1 MKKISKS
8 LYDACQF
15 LKQHPQDSATNVA
28 KMFGVDRHSITKHLS
43 NYLLY
48 KYLKDDFYYY
58 LTPDEF
64 APIQYYL
71 NHPNENIS
79 SIAKQFGTKTDTIKR
94 RLNVIG
100 EVYERRMKRK
110 FNRSIFHVLD
120 SEEKAYWLGFILAD
134 GYINEDKNFLRIKL
148 AQADE
153 KHLQKFCLF
162 IEEPDDVIK
171 HDKGGSYTKNN
182 ICSFI
187 EFDSKELI
195 QDLISYNLHQN
206 KSGNEQPINM
216 PNEKMEL
223 AYLRGMIDGDGHIE
237 NGYFKYVGSLES
249 CQYMKDKFSKW
260 YNFNSNNKYIY
271 EHGTIFSFEIRSK
284 EVNDI
289 FKNKIYKDATIY
301 LDRKYQ
307 TVQNF

>member
-15 LKQHPQDSATNVA
+15 LKQHPQESATNVA
-28 KMFGVDRHSITKHLS
+28 TMFGVDRHSITKHLS
-43 NYLLY
+43 DYILY

-64 APIQYYL
+64 APVKYYL
-71 NHPNENIS
+71 DHPNEPLANTIR
-79 SIAKQFGTKTDTIKR
+79 IYGIKGDTLKR

-100 EVYERRMKRK
+100 ENYEKRTKRK
-110 FNRSIFHVLD
+110 FNRSIFHSLD
-120 SEEKAYWLGFILAD
+120 TEEKAYWLGFILAD

-148 AQADE
+148 MQADE
-153 KHLQKFCLF
+153 NHLQKFCTF
-162 IEEPDDVIK
+162 IEEPDDIIK
-171 HDKGGSYTKNN
+171 HDTGGAYTKDNP
-182 ICSFI
+182 CSFI

-195 QDLISYNLHQN
+195 EDLKQYNLRQN
-206 KSGNEQPINM
+206 KSGQEKPLNM
-216 PNEKMEL
+216 PTEKMEL

-249 CQYMKDKFSKW
+249 CQYMKNKFSKW
-260 YNFNSNNKYIY
+260 YDFNPNNKYIY

-284 EVNDI
+284 KINDI

-301 LDRKYQ
+301 LNRKYQ
-307 TVQNF
+307 IVQSF